1 MSYKN
6 ITVDDRVYRYKVGR
20 QNIEIRSD
28 PISKKDKPFKLVV
41 PRPPKQLRWGVIF
54 PNMDTDANIID
65 IFTDEALAQ
74 QCYEDQKQHHPY
86 KHRVEMVSLP
96 AQTVAITPG
105 WISNQIDAAIWASA
119 SGEG

>member
-1 MSYKN
+1 MKIS
-6 ITVDDRVYRYKVGR
+6 
-20 QNIEIRSD
+20 RSD
-28 PISKKDKPFKLVV
+28 PVGKGDKPYKLVV
-41 PRPPKQLRWGVIF
+41 PRPAKQQRWGVIF

-74 QCYEDQKQHHPY
+74 QCYEEHKEYHPY

-105 WISNQIDAAIWASA
+105 WIRNLIDMAYVKP
-119 SGEG
+119 